1 MACPATELEHTEAHS
16 VKGLGCAVQA
26 DLQFSELPSGLALKM
41 LTILY
46 SEKRE
51 ETLRILS
58 VIMTLG
64 MQHSVGNGRGS
75 RALYRNTPTIQGCRF
90 CTGQSDNREGRV
102 LRGLLA

>member
-64 MQHSVGNGRGS
+64 MQHTVSETGGAHELYIVTHRQSRGADSVRGS
-75 RALYRNTPTIQGCRF
+75 PT
-90 CTGQSDNREGRV
+90 TEREGF
-102 LRGLLA
+102 